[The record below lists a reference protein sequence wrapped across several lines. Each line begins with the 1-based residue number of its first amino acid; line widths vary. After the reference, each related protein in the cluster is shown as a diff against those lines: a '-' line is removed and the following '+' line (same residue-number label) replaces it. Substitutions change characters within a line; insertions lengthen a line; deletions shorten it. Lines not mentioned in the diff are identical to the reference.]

1 MTIKLN
7 KIDLNLFAVFDAVY
21 MEKNLTRAGDRLGMS
36 QPAVS
41 NALSRLRRVFKD
53 KLFVKTSQGMQPTA
67 LAQQL
72 AEPIQRALDL
82 FNLSLCGVEF
92 DPATSDRV
100 FRLAMTDYG
109 AFLLLPE
116 LAAHVKVL
124 APNISLRV
132 QHLTES
138 TIQKSLESGKIDLA
152 FSSQM
157 RVGADFYEKTLYY
170 DRFVSLIRMDHP
182 EVGDTIGI
190 DQFVKLH
197 HILYAPQGGQL
208 GVVDRELAK
217 SGLSLKIAVYAPHV
231 LTIPSII
238 ERTDYISTIPERLIL
253 PYLGDRKLRL
263 IEPPISVPGFDMK
276 QIWHQTTANDAPN
289 RWLRALIAELCAKF
303 PDLKPARKAGAAL
316 SCPRGSTR

>member
-7 KIDLNLFAVFDAVY
+7 KIDLNLFVVFDAVY
-21 MEKNLTRAGDRLGMS
+21 VEKNLTRAGDRLGMS

-41 NALSRLRRVFKD
+41 NALARLRRVLKD
-53 KLFVKTSQGMQPTA
+53 KLFVKTSQGMQPTV

-82 FNLSLCGVEF
+82 FNSSLCGVEF

-109 AFLLLPE
+109 ASLLLPE
-116 LAAHVKVL
+116 LAAHLKVL
-124 APNISLRV
+124 APNVSIRV

-157 RVGADFYEKTLYY
+157 RLGAGFYEKTLYR
-170 DRFVSLIRMDHP
+170 DQFVCLVRIDHP
-182 EVGDTIGI
+182 EVSDTIDV
-190 DQFVKLH
+190 DQYVKLR

-238 ERTDYISTIPERLIL
+238 EKTDYISTIPERLIL
-253 PYLGDRKLRL
+253 PYLGGRKLRL
-263 IEPPISVPGFDMK
+263 LEPPISVPGFDMK
-276 QIWHQTTANDAPN
+276 QFWHQATANDAPN
-289 RWLRALIAELCAKF
+289 KWLRGLIADLCAEF
-303 PDLKPARKAGAAL
+303 PELPPAR
-316 SCPRGSTR
+316 RQQ